1 MRSMIPTRRKRRARV
16 KKLPDQLIHES

>member
-1 MRSMIPTRRKRRARV
+1 MRSMIPTRRRRRARV